1 MRVCVGPTFDPA
13 RHFGGRN
20 AHARSRS
27 ELPDLLLSQQL
38 ELNSVV
44 VKLQSKRSSKHILL
58 MLAHHQRKR
67 LQLRR
72 GWSKRGTQE
81 QRQGFTPT
89 PLTLPPARAGKKTVQ
104 PDCRFTSEV
113 QNLPPGMGKHPSAW
127 KSRRC

>member
-58 MLAHHQRKR
+58 MLAHHQ
-67 LQLRR
+67 
-72 GWSKRGTQE
+72 S
-81 QRQGFTPT
+81 
-89 PLTLPPARAGKKTVQ
+89 ARVCSEAGSGSHCGQ
-104 PDCRFTSEV
+104 SC
-113 QNLPPGMGKHPSAW
+113 GMDPV
-127 KSRRC
+127 